1 MKIRNGSIYSYHGV
15 TVRTIMRTDNGLRLV
30 QSATKMNGFAQEAD
44 LKKAD
49 RKAVRSYID
58 KVRELRRVKN

>member
-1 MKIRNGSIYSYHGV
+1 
-15 TVRTIMRTDNGLRLV
+15 MRTDNGLRLV